1 MTNLIHITS
10 PDRALNIIF
19 NSSYSTNKPSKN
31 YDAGMNFL
39 SELGEYKNT
48 QPTRGC
54 KIHCEWHGCVSKP
67 LPYDAYDYHASN
79 VLFDFNGSGEHFPNN
94 DPRYFLPYGS
104 EKLVIKNIELESIF
118 DEEVLIEKWLEIKG
132 GAYPYLQKFK
142 FLKSYL
148 LKQALNYLQEVNEE
162 LASEVVTIS
171 VQYG

>member
-19 NSSYSTNKPSKN
+19 NGSYFTNKPFKN

-39 SELGEYKNT
+39 GELGEYANT
-48 QPTRGC
+48 QPTRGS
-54 KIHCEWHGCVSKP
+54 KIHCEWHGSVSKP
-67 LPYDAYDYHASN
+67 LPYDAYDYHTPN

-104 EKLVIKNIELESIF
+104 ENLVIKSIELEDQF
-118 DEEVLIEKWLEIKG
+118 DEEALIEKWLEING
-132 GAYPYLQKFK
+132 GFYSYLPKVK
-142 FLKSYL
+142 FLKKHF
-148 LKQALNYLQEVNEE
+148 LKQALNYLKEVNNK
-162 LASEVVTIS
+162 LSSEVVTIS